1 MRTREERIRL
11 EILIVL
17 AVTFGLS
24 GVRSLLRLIDAL
36 LAAPALNEQQ
46 VTLNDTASDIS
57 WLDLALQLCS
67 AASLLAWGALALF
80 LLDKSLPRL
89 RWRDWLHGAG
99 LAALIGLPGLVLYV
113 TALHMGW
120 SKQVIPTTEAVQVPT
135 LLLWSFA
142 NAFGEETVV
151 VMWLITRLRQLG
163 WGPWPAIAASSVL
176 RGSYHLYQGV
186 SAGFGN
192 IVMGVVFG
200 YFYHRTSK
208 VWPLI
213 LAHFLID
220 AVAFVG
226 YLLVPGSLLSS
237 LGIAAG

>member
-1 MRTREERIRL
+1 MRTRPERIRL

-24 GVRSLLRLIDAL
+24 GARAGLRLIDAL
-36 LAAPALNEQQ
+36 LAQPALNEQQ
-46 VTLNDTASDIS
+46 VTLNDTSSDVS
-57 WLDLALQLCS
+57 WLDLALQVCS
-67 AASLLAWGALALF
+67 AASLFAWGALALF
-80 LLDKSLPRL
+80 LLEATLPRP

-113 TALHMGW
+113 VSLQMGW
-120 SKQVIPTTEAVQVPT
+120 SKEVVPTTEAVQVPT

-200 YFYHRTSK
+200 WFYHRTGK

-226 YLLVPGSLLSS
+226 YQLLSDSFLSLLG
-237 LGIAAG
+237 L